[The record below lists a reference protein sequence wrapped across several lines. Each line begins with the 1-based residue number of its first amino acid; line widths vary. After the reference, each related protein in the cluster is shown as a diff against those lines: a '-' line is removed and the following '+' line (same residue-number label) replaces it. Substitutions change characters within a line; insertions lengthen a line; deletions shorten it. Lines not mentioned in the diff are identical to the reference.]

1 MTASRGPSIADC
13 IGIAVI
19 LATTFLYNG
28 WLLDPRIFFF
38 ADDWVWLFY
47 GEFLPWR
54 DYLMVFPD
62 QIYNDR
68 PVGAA
73 FIKALYQIFG
83 FDRFAFQIVLL
94 SLHAINSVLIYE
106 IAARYTGFA
115 GALLTALLA
124 ATWSST
130 LTAVGWPAAIFDLL
144 GATLC
149 LSTLFF
155 RQLAIRSGN
164 GVRYDFLGAACYLL
178 AIRTKEFAL
187 GLIVVL
193 LLMNLV
199 VERQRLR
206 ATLKQ
211 LLPYLIVFA
220 TYAFW
225 YLHLIVTNP
234 PFSGSPY
241 ALDFSVQTILAS
253 LGFFVST
260 AFYGEIIG
268 AMAVASLIVG
278 LAVALIAAG
287 EEARRIAVFG
297 LAGFVILLG
306 PTLLLATTGD
316 TAYHSLYLYAPHFFL
331 ALVIGALCVKRIV
344 PAVIAVALSLVVLVT
359 PMWVSYK
366 QNRVN
371 FYLGRGEISRAEFF
385 AAVRLLS
392 PLPKGATVYVSGV
405 EPFHNPFSSGP
416 GLSLKTAFKD
426 RTIDVVVEQPDEE
439 LLAQFCEQ
447 SGPKRFLRFA
457 KTQGSEVTA
466 EMESRCEAR
475 KRG

>member
-1 MTASRGPSIADC
+1 MA
-13 IGIAVI
+13 
-19 LATTFLYNG
+19 FL
-28 WLLDPRIFFF
+28 RR
-38 ADDWVWLFY
+38 V
-47 GEFLPWR
+47 LPWR

-73 FIKALYQIFG
+73 LIKALYQIFG

-94 SLHAINSVLIYE
+94 SLHAINSALIYK

-124 ATWSST
+124 ATWFST
-130 LTAVGWPAAIFDLL
+130 LIAVGWPAAIFDLL

-187 GLIVVL
+187 GLIAVL
-193 LLMNLV
+193 LLMNLF
-199 VERQRLR
+199 VEKRCVR
-206 ATLKQ
+206 ATLRQ

-220 TYAFW
+220 AYAFW
-225 YLHLIVTNP
+225 YLRLMVTNP
-234 PFSGSPY
+234 PTGGTPY
-241 ALDFSVQTILAS
+241 ALDFSMHTILAS

-268 AMAVASLIVG
+268 ATALASLIVG
-278 LAVALIAAG
+278 LAIALIFAG
-287 EEARRIAVFG
+287 AEARRIAALG

-306 PTLLLATTGD
+306 PTLLLATNGD
-316 TAYHSLYLYAPHFFL
+316 TAYHALYLYTPHFFL

-344 PAVIAVALSLVVLVT
+344 PAVIALAFSLVVLVT
-359 PMWVSYK
+359 PIWVPYR
-366 QNRVN
+366 QNIVN
-371 FYLGRGEISRAEFF
+371 FYLDRGEINRAEFF
-385 AAVRLLS
+385 SAVSLLS
-392 PLPKGATVYVSGV
+392 PLPKGATVFVSGV
-405 EPFHNPFSSGP
+405 EAFHNPFSSGA

-426 RTIDVVVEQPDEE
+426 RTLNVVAEVPDEE
-439 LLAQFCEQ
+439 LLAQFCEW
-447 SGPKRFLRFA
+447 SGPKRFLSFA
-457 KTQGSEVTA
+457 KTRGSEVTA